1 VGAGVSGALIIVSKS
16 RWEPA
21 VRREHALARQAAD
34 HDIQVLFIERPVD
47 VRAFGSADWRLAA
60 GHRVGPG
67 PEDVTVLPHAVLVP
81 GHRSRAA
88 ERAAAWLL
96 HRRLRR
102 LTAPGDTV
110 VVCTP
115 WQWPATR
122 GLHPRVRR
130 VFDCAD
136 DWSALLPARADAFR
150 ARFGEIA
157 AEAEAV
163 VLVSEDLVSSFPG
176 AAVTVVPNGVE
187 QALLATPREDAPQPR
202 SMVYLGTLSE
212 RFDAPL
218 VGAVLDAL
226 PDWRLDL
233 YGQCQYA
240 GLGERPAPEL
250 ERLLGSGDRVAWLG
264 PVGRDGVAAVLD
276 RAQVAILPNRPEL
289 TAGQDAMK
297 LYDYAARG
305 LPIVST
311 RWSERLADD
320 GPPGL
325 ALADGAKAFAA
336 AVAAAT
342 GGDRD
347 AETAVRWAA
356 ERTWD
361 RRWDAWSAAALDETT

>member
-1 VGAGVSGALIIVSKS
+1 VSGALIIVSKS

-34 HDIQVLFIERPVD
+34 HDIQVLFIERPID
-47 VRAFGSADWRLAA
+47 VRAVGSADWRLAA
-60 GHRVGPG
+60 GHREAPG
-67 PEDVTVLPHAVLVP
+67 PEGITVLPHAVPVP
-81 GHRSRAA
+81 GHRSGLA
-88 ERAAAWLL
+88 ERAAASLL
-96 HRRLRR
+96 RRRLRSM
-102 LTAPGDTV
+102 TAPGDTV

-122 GLHPRVRR
+122 GLLAGVRR

-136 DWSALLPARADAFR
+136 DWSALLPRRAEAIH

-157 AEAEAV
+157 AEADAV
-163 VLVSEDLVSSFPG
+163 VLVSDDLVSSFPG

-187 QALLATPREDAPQPR
+187 QALLVTAREGAPRPR

-218 VGAVLDAL
+218 VGDLLRAL

-233 YGQCQYA
+233 YGQCQYG

-250 ERLLGSGDRVAWLG
+250 EQLLGSSDRVAWHG
-264 PVGRDGVAAVLD
+264 PVARDGVAAVLD

-289 TAGQDAMK
+289 TSGQDAMK

-305 LPIVST
+305 LPVVST
-311 RWSERLADD
+311 RWSDRLASDD
-320 GPPGL
+320 APPGL
-325 ALADGAKAFAA
+325 ALADDAAAFAA
-336 AVAAAT
+336 AVTAAAAHT
-342 GGDRD
+342 DTDGQV
-347 AETAVRWAA
+347 AVRWAA
-356 ERTWD
+356 QRTWD
-361 RRWDAWSAAALDETT
+361 RRWDAWSAAALRET